1 MKLYFRDNKDELE
14 FITEIYDYR
23 GVISSVELNEIITAD
38 LENRKPGFASY
49 YNRFWLDDNDDM
61 WIDFGSHTEF
71 YVLKKE

>member
-14 FITEIYDYR
+14 LITEIYDYR

-38 LENRKPGFASY
+38 LKNRKPGFASY

-71 YVLKKE
+71 YILKKE